1 MKRALIV
8 YGGWEGHDPEPV
20 SKIFEQ
26 ILQGEGFE
34 VVRSDTLDSLLGNL
48 LQYDLIVPIWTMGT
62 LPAEE
67 ERNVSEAVAAG
78 VGMAGCHGGMCDA
91 FRNSTTWQF
100 MTGSQWVAHPG
111 NSNVTY
117 RVYIKKSSDSPL
129 VKGMDD
135 FDVTS
140 EQYYIHVDPA
150 VNVLATTALPTVDG
164 YHAANGR
171 VEIPVVYTKMWGK
184 GRVYYNSLGHNKT
197 IFDIPQAK
205 ELMRRGFVWA
215 AREEVERS

>member
-62 LPAEE
+62 LSAEA